1 MNGSHPFGRFA
12 KVLRNRNFAFL
23 WSGQAVSQIGDSIF
37 HIAIIW
43 LVVELTGSS
52 LAVGTMMI
60 ASQVPRLAL
69 QAFGGVIVDRVDRR
83 RIMLSADILRGATV
97 FLFAILVITGTV
109 QLWHVYILAAMFG
122 LVGAFFGPA
131 QTALIPTIVGQGELV
146 SATALNSLTFQAN
159 NIIGPALGGLLI
171 SLARV
176 GVGGVSLLNA
186 LSFLVGAL
194 GIWLI
199 SVPRQRQASS
209 GESVWYAL
217 VQGMRYM
224 RSDSVILTAGC
235 LAALASFV
243 VGPMMVL
250 MPLFAKEVLNTGA
263 QGYGFMQ
270 GGVAA
275 GFMTG
280 TIIVGAIGKVRHR
293 GPYALTMCLLSGVFI
308 ALFALSK
315 DLGTATGAL
324 FAFGGADAM
333 ISVVMMA
340 FLQERVAD
348 EFRGRIF
355 SLLMLLASGL
365 TPISMGLAGGLA
377 DQFGLVPVML
387 ASGLG
392 IAAIACGGFFLR
404 DMRTLD

>member
-1 MNGSHPFGRFA
+1 
-12 KVLRNRNFAFL
+12 
-23 WSGQAVSQIGDSIF
+23 
-37 HIAIIW
+37 
-43 LVVELTGSS
+43 
-52 LAVGTMMI
+52 
-60 ASQVPRLAL
+60 
-69 QAFGGVIVDRVDRR
+69 
-83 RIMLSADILRGATV
+83 
-97 FLFAILVITGTV
+97 
-109 QLWHVYILAAMFG
+109 
-122 LVGAFFGPA
+122 
-131 QTALIPTIVGQGELV
+131 
-146 SATALNSLTFQAN
+146 
-159 NIIGPALGGLLI
+159 
-171 SLARV
+171 
-176 GVGGVSLLNA
+176 
-186 LSFLVGAL
+186 
-194 GIWLI
+194 
-199 SVPRQRQASS
+199 
-209 GESVWYAL
+209 
-217 VQGMRYM
+217 
-224 RSDSVILTAGC
+224 
-235 LAALASFV
+235 
-243 VGPMMVL
+243 
-250 MPLFAKEVLNTGA
+250 
-263 QGYGFMQ
+263 MQ